1 MREQADAGAGD
12 RPGAGEEESL
22 MHLLRLL
29 LLRSTTIIEEAEGRR
44 VSNRGVLR
52 QLRVLSDVMVRGHY
66 VLDTARYG
74 TGGGDWQEED
84 DGSKEVVP
92 AFVLSRFTPAKRAR
106 CESSSETTATAGPVC
121 RRDTSL

>member
-1 MREQADAGAGD
+1 
-12 RPGAGEEESL
+12 
-22 MHLLRLL
+22 
-29 LLRSTTIIEEAEGRR
+29 
-44 VSNRGVLR
+44 VLR

-74 TGGGDWQEED
+74 TGGGDWREED